1 MSTTTIRLP
10 DELKARIETLASE
23 TGQTA
28 HAFMVG
34 TLDAVTQDMVR
45 EREFHAE
52 ALRRLED
59 MERTG
64 EYIELDDLR
73 RYAQAVVR
81 GESAPRPPVRKL
93 PGTRAR
99 RTPAR

>member
-10 DELKARIETLASE
+10 EELKARIESLASQS
-23 TGQTA
+23 GQTA
-28 HAFMVG
+28 HAFMLSA
-34 TLDAVTQDMVR
+34 LDEVTQDMVR

-59 MERTG
+59 MERSG

-73 RYAQAVVR
+73 RYAQALAR
-81 GESAPRPPVRKL
+81 GQSAPRPTIHKL
-93 PGTRAR
+93 PGARAR
-99 RTPAR
+99 RTPVR

>member
-10 DELKARIETLASE
+10 EELKARIETLASE
-23 TGQTA
+23 SGQTA
-28 HAFMVG
+28 HAFMLS
-34 TLDAVTQDMVR
+34 TLDEVTQDMVR

-52 ALRRLED
+52 AMRRLEH

-64 EYIELDDLR
+64 EYIELEDLH
-73 RYAQAVVR
+73 RYAQAVAR

-93 PGTRAR
+93 PGARAR
-99 RTPAR
+99 RTQAR

>member
-10 DELKARIETLASE
+10 EDLKARIETLASDS
-23 TGQTA
+23 GQTA
-28 HAFMVG
+28 HAFMLS

-45 EREFHAE
+45 EREFHVE

-73 RYAQAVVR
+73 RYAQALAR
-81 GESAPRPPVRKL
+81 GESVPRPTVRKL
-93 PGTRAR
+93 PGARAR